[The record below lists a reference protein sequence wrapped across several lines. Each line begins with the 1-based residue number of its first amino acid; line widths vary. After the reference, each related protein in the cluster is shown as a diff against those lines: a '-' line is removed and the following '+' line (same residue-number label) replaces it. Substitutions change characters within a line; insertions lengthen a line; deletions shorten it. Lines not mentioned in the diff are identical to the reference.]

1 MVKRNCVARSG
12 AKHMNRR
19 LLGIGV
25 CLVGLSL
32 GRNALAQQPEVAQ
45 QPEETPPDTQ
55 EYTVPEGTEFKLQLH
70 TTISSK
76 LSRAGDRVLC
86 TLIDPVPIEDTEVLK
101 RGLRIDG
108 HLGEVHG
115 ARYRGKGGLL
125 TIVFDTVELPSG
137 EKVSILGSLTE
148 VFASETGTTP
158 TVGPEGELK
167 GKGPNRI
174 RQAAIIAIPTAA
186 VAAVA
191 APGPTIAAGAGAL
204 IAAYILPKRKQAVL
218 SAGSL
223 IGMRLDKDVIIK
235 VPVSDNAK

>member
-1 MVKRNCVARSG
+1 
-12 AKHMNRR
+12 MNRR
-19 LLGIGV
+19 LLAIGV

-32 GRNALAQQPEVAQ
+32 GRSALAQQPEVAP

-55 EYTVPEGTEFKLQLH
+55 EYTIPEGTEFKLSH
-70 TTISSK
+70 
-76 LSRAGDRVLC
+76 AGDRVVC

-115 ARYRGKGGLL
+115 ARMRGKGGLL
-125 TIVFDTVELPSG
+125 TIVFDTVDLPSG

-148 VFASETGTTP
+148 VFASENGSTP

-167 GKGPNRI
+167 GKGPNRL

-191 APGPTIAAGAGAL
+191 SPGPTIAAGAGAL
-204 IAAYILPKRKQAVL
+204 VAAYILPKGKQAV
-218 SAGSL
+218 
-223 IGMRLDKDVIIK
+223 
-235 VPVSDNAK
+235 